1 MMVYRE
7 AKKAG
12 PNNKLSIKCFKS
24 INHTK

>member
-1 MMVYRE
+1 VYRE